1 MSVQTAES
9 FSYLRCDNS
18 SVKNAVFLLSAPN
31 SAWLK
36 NADWAHGTIPCDMK
50 IIYRA
55 NKSSTPLVQRIG
67 YLYKKVKKIK
77 NKGGYHKNLAYLQQ
91 TNAVQVLK
99 GEVLNEEVMRE
110 REREREKKKE
120 GGE

>member
-1 MSVQTAES
+1 MTAES

-18 SVKNAVFLLSAPN
+18 PVKNAVFLLSAPN

-55 NKSSTPLVQRIG
+55 QKVSTPLVQRIHRQ
-67 YLYKKVKKIK
+67 VKMIK
-77 NKGGYHKNLAYLQQ
+77 RKGTGKNYKNLNYLQQ
-91 TNAVQVLK
+91 TNAVYVLR
-99 GEVLNEEVMRE
+99 GEVLNEEVM
-110 REREREKKKE
+110 
-120 GGE
+120 